1 MDIAL
6 YQTLSGITVSSSQL
20 ARVTAAIAR
29 TQAILETMLG
39 YSLDPLIALEN
50 QYNESGISSVEC
62 DDDSALDPADAVE
75 TAYRIFPYNRH
86 DKYLNIDPATS
97 INKVK
102 LIRNNITVLVI
113 DDFRVDYKNGLI
125 KYLRQE
131 KCFYRCNNECCNVQL
146 AVDAVWFGAN
156 DYGTQELP
164 DDLLYLW
171 SDMVTFYADP
181 KRNIRSE
188 TLGTHSY
195 SKFNDDTP
203 EMQSYNLAVIK
214 KYAGPNGSIAKTI
227 TV

>member
-1 MDIAL
+1 MDIST
-6 YQTLSGITVSSSQL
+6 YQTLSGITVLDSQL

-39 YSLDPLIALEN
+39 YSLDPVIALQN

-62 DDDSALDPADAVE
+62 DDDSALDPADPVE

-113 DDFRVDYKNGLI
+113 DDYRVDYKNGLI

-131 KCFYRCNNECCNVQL
+131 KCFYRCYDECHNVQL
-146 AVDAVWFGAN
+146 AVDAVWLGGD
-156 DYGTQELP
+156 DYQLQDLP
-164 DDLLYLW
+164 DDLLFVW
-171 SDMVTFYADP
+171 SDMITFYADA

-188 TLGTHSY
+188 TLATHSY
-195 SKFNDDTP
+195 TKFTNQPP
-203 EMQSYNLAVIK
+203 EMLSHNMAVLN
-214 KYAGPNGSIAKTI
+214 KYVGPNGSLNKTLTI
-227 TV
+227 